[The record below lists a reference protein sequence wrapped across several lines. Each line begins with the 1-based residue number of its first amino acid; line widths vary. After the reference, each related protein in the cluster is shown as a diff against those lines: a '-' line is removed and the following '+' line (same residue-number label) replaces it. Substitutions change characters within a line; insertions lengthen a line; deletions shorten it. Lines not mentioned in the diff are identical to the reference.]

1 MFPLTY
7 LEQPFNVTM
16 YSESSLDSHKIMQL

>member
-7 LEQPFNVTM
+7 LEQPFTVTM